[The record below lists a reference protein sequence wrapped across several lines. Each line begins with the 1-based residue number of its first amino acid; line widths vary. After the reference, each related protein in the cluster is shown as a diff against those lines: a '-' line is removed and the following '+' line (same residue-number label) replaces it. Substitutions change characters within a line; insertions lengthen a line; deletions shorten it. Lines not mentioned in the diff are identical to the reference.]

1 MTALHRVGLA
11 AMHPLPDGTRR
22 EGLYCIECSTGLGG
36 YQWPCVVRRG
46 PDQPPDGAVV
56 AAKDYTERVGAL
68 RALLTE
74 VVVAIFDSRPAA
86 MTDDLW
92 GRLVA
97 AAPKPPAKAAEVPA
111 ETEEP
116 LW

>member
-1 MTALHRVGLA
+1 MTPLHRVGLA

-22 EGLYCIECSTGLGG
+22 SGLYCIECSTGLGN
-36 YQWPCVVRRG
+36 YQWPCAARRD
-46 PDQPPDGAVV
+46 PDLPPDGAVV
-56 AAKDYTERVGAL
+56 TAKDYTERVGAL

-74 VVVAIFDSRPAA
+74 VVVAVFDSRPSA

-92 GRLVA
+92 ERLVA
-97 AAPKPPAKAAEVPA
+97 AAPKPPTKAAEVPV
-111 ETEEP
+111 ETEES